1 MSSRNR
7 PSLQTL
13 NNNVNRDNPSV
24 SQNSQQ
30 RKYQQQQNTTSPPSS
45 RPTSPSSPIS
55 SSNRSVNSNPF
66 DDNTNSYAPKDYYNN
81 NTNSRATERRDSNQK
96 KIIWNHQLEQQQRQQ
111 IQKYQQY
118 QQLQQNKSNNE
129 NNNQQFT
136 NDTVNIN
143 NEGENPID
151 NVGNNNDDDEGD
163 EGEDVSDFFQNV
175 YSPSSRNDYKSRISV
190 ISMAESVPEQSP
202 SSSTSQTIHQK
213 NSSEKSASKLR
224 SNNNDHKNNN
234 SNQHNQD
241 NVEMN
246 VLNDKKN
253 SKLSRTKSHRPRP
266 HAEETSIPLS
276 NNNNDSNNNINNY
289 DNNDDSLPIE
299 RPKSPSRSLL
309 RMPSIMRGFNDN
321 ENPSS
326 NPPRRQKSLVRPER
340 ARNNHNRRFSRGA
353 IPARQMYDG
362 SDEESRFSVFSGN
375 GGDDRRKST
384 MSITRRNST
393 KESTRNRKWYKC
405 QCPSCWVLFSR
416 IVTFWA
422 PPSLLS
428 CCGMH
433 DRLVQQAWR
442 EKIALV
448 FIIFLLCIV
457 VGFLTFGFQDTICRK
472 NPLEDIKFGH
482 MSLDQA
488 TILGK
493 VYDLNSFQHPVILPY
508 VKDQDLANPDNGFGR
523 SDLTFLFQSVNFECK
538 GVLTPKV
545 ANADGSV
552 LKYFPCVVV
561 HENDTP
567 NPNANPQNGGCHVNP
582 SERVDALSKFKVVG
596 QIYFD
601 WDDVDNPDNKY
612 VVYNGQVLDL
622 DLFQWTDPNI
632 ILPDTL
638 VNLINDDNGV
648 FHGRDITHFLHSDTE
663 KLNLAKC
670 MEELIKVGVVDE
682 ISISCLITDVVTY
695 VSFIVIVGVVLVRF
709 FLAVLF
715 GWILSWRLG
724 SFREETAED
733 IAKREK
739 DIERWSNENNH
750 FHARD
755 SGSISSFKLFN
766 LNKSRFSTLPPPG
779 AAPFVD
785 RRRHDSRTS
794 SRMYSAHSAI
804 SKDSARTSRP
814 SSIINENIH
823 SRANSL
829 SSTSSSS
836 YGQMPSLNPVNET
849 RFNFPLLHTIMLV
862 TCYSEGRQGIKTTL
876 NSLAKTDYPTSHK
889 LIMIIA
895 DGIIFGSG
903 NDLSTPDICLSLM
916 TDFVVP
922 VEDVMEHSYVAIA
935 DGKKRHNMA
944 KVYAG
949 YYKCKDQNDHNKF
962 IKVPMVTIVKC
973 GGPDEKDDKKPG
985 NRGKRDSQMILM
997 SFLQKV
1003 MFDERMTPLEYE
1015 FFNSIRTVT
1024 GVTPDHF
1031 EIVLMVD
1038 ADTKI
1043 FPDSVTRMVAC
1054 MARDS
1059 SIMGLCGETKI
1070 ANKKDSWITM
1080 IQVFEYYISHHLQKA
1095 FESIFGGVTCLPGCF
1110 CMYRIKAPKGPNGY
1124 WVPILANPDIVE
1136 QYSENIVN
1144 TLHKK
1149 NLLLLG
1155 EDRYLSTL
1163 MLRTFPKRKMVFVP
1177 QAVCKTIVP
1186 DTFRVLRSQ
1195 RRRWINSTVH
1205 NLLELVLIPDLCGT
1219 FCFSMQFV
1227 IFMELVG
1234 TVVLPAAI
1242 TFTGYL
1248 IVISFVKK
1256 PVPYL
1261 PLALLGV
1268 VLGLPA
1274 ILILL
1279 TTRKIIYVG
1288 WMLIYLFSLPIW
1300 NFVLPVYAYW
1310 HFDDFSWGQTRKVEG
1325 EEVGADHSRK
1335 EGEFDST
1342 QIVMKRWAEWEREKQ
1357 FKFKSRGST
1366 QQHHL
1371 SSAPISSEEG
1381 YSNTRLGNEKSSYYS
1396 PSPLNPALRTG
1407 GKRTTGIGM
1416 KTRAPTSDS
1425 LKVPPPLSNYSSP
1438 DSTNSSS
1445 TLTTDAYASTPTEID
1460 YQQNIISRSNN
1471 NSNFSYSIDNNN
1483 NLPSNFEET
1492 HLREQNDYDSS

>member
-1 MSSRNR
+1 MSRNR
-7 PSLQTL
+7 PSPQTL
-13 NNNVNRDNPSV
+13 NNNVNRDNPSI
-24 SQNSQQ
+24 SQNSQLQQ
-30 RKYQQQQNTTSPPSS
+30 RRYQQQQQQHKNATSPPSS
-45 RPTSPSSPIS
+45 RPTSPSSPS
-55 SSNRSVNSNPF
+55 HRSMNSNPF
-66 DDNTNSYAPKDYYNN
+66 DDNSNPSYNPKDYYNN
-81 NTNSRATERRDSNQK
+81 NANSRAFERRDSNQQNQQK

-118 QQLQQNKSNNE
+118 QHLQHNKPNNE
-129 NNNQQFT
+129 IINDKNQQFT

-143 NEGENPID
+143 NEGDKVVNH
-151 NVGNNNDDDEGD
+151 NNDDDDGD
-163 EGEDVSDFFQNV
+163 ESGEVSDFFQNV
-175 YSPSSRNDYKSRISV
+175 YTPSSSNNRNDYKSRMSV
-190 ISMAESVPEQSP
+190 ISMAESVPEQLP
-202 SSSTSQTIHQK
+202 SSTNQK
-213 NSSEKSASKLR
+213 DSSEKSVSKLR
-224 SNNNDHKNNN
+224 SSNDHKNINFDQNN
-234 SNQHNQD
+234 HD

-253 SKLSRTKSHRPRP
+253 PKLSRTKSHRPRP
-266 HAEETSIPLS
+266 HAEESSVPLS
-276 NNNNDSNNNINNY
+276 NNND
-289 DNNDDSLPIE
+289 DDSFPTE
-299 RPKSPSRSLL
+299 RPKSPSKSLL
-309 RMPSIMRGFNDN
+309 RMPSIMRSYNDN

-326 NPPRRQKSLVRPER
+326 NLPRRQKSLVRPER
-340 ARNNHNRRFSRGA
+340 ARNNNYNRRISRGA
-353 IPARQMYDG
+353 MSTRQMYDG

-375 GGDDRRKST
+375 GNGGDDRRKST
-384 MSITRRNST
+384 MSIARRNSM
-393 KESTRNRKWYKC
+393 KDPPRKRKWYKC
-405 QCPSCWVLFSR
+405 QCPSCWILFSR

-428 CCGMH
+428 CFGMH

-442 EKIALV
+442 EKMALV
-448 FIIFLLCIV
+448 FIIFILCIV
-457 VGFLTFGFQDTICRK
+457 VGFLTFGFETTVCRK
-472 NPLEDIKFGH
+472 APLEGIQFGH
-482 MSLDQA
+482 MSLNQA

-493 VYDLNSFQHPVILPY
+493 VYDLSSFPHPVVPPY
-508 VKDQDLANPDNGFGR
+508 VKDSDLANPVNGFGR
-523 SDLTFLFQSVNFECK
+523 SDLSFLFQSVNFECK
-538 GVLTPKV
+538 NVLIPKV
-545 ANADGSV
+545 TNADGSV
-552 LKYFPCVVV
+552 LKYFPCVVI
-561 HENDTP
+561 HENDDP
-567 NPNANPQNGGCHVNP
+567 NPTANPQNGGCHVNP

-596 QIYFD
+596 QTYFE
-601 WDDVDNPDNKY
+601 WSDVDNPDNKY

-622 DLFQWTDPNI
+622 DRFLWKDPNI
-632 ILPDTL
+632 DLPDTL
-638 VNLINDDNGV
+638 IKLINDDNDV
-648 FHGRDITHFLHSDTE
+648 FHGRDITHYLHSDNE

-670 MEELIKVGVVDE
+670 MEEIIKVGVIDE

-724 SFREETAED
+724 SFREETADD
-733 IAKREK
+733 ISKREK

-750 FHARD
+750 FNSRD
-755 SGSISSFKLFN
+755 SSSSSFKLFN

-779 AAPFVD
+779 SAPFVD
-785 RRRHDSRTS
+785 RRRQDGRTG
-794 SRMYSAHSAI
+794 SRMYSAQSAMV
-804 SKDSARTSRP
+804 KDSNGSARTSRP
-814 SSIINENIH
+814 SSIINENNN
-823 SRANSL
+823 SRANSM

-836 YGQMPSLNPVNET
+836 YGQIQSLNPVNET

-862 TCYSEGRQGIKTTL
+862 TCYSEGLQGIKTTL
-876 NSLAKTDYPTSHK
+876 NSLARTDYPTSHK

-895 DGIIFGSG
+895 DGVIFGSG

-916 TDFVVP
+916 HEFVVP
-922 VEDVMEHSYVAIA
+922 RDDVIAHSYVAIA

-949 YYKCKDQNDHNKF
+949 YYKCRDQHDHNKVLK
-962 IKVPMVTIVKC
+962 IPIVTIVKC
-973 GGPDEKDDKKPG
+973 GGPDEQDEKKPG

-1031 EIVLMVD
+1031 EIVLMV
-1038 ADTKI
+1038 
-1043 FPDSVTRMVAC
+1043 
-1054 MARDS
+1054 
-1059 SIMGLCGETKI
+1059 
-1070 ANKKDSWITM
+1070 
-1080 IQVFEYYISHHLQKA
+1080 VFEYYISHHMQKA

-1136 QYSENIVN
+1136 QYSENIVD

-1242 TFTGYL
+1242 TFTLYL
-1248 IVISFVKK
+1248 IIISFVKK

-1279 TTRKIIYVG
+1279 TTRKIVYVG

-1325 EEVGADHSRK
+1325 EEAGKDHSRK

-1357 FKFKSRGST
+1357 YKTRGSISSI
-1366 QQHHL
+1366 QQHI
-1371 SSAPISSEEG
+1371 SSAPLSSEEG
-1381 YSNTRLGNEKSSYYS
+1381 YSNSRPGSEKSSYYT
-1396 PSPLNPALRTG
+1396 PSPLNPVLRTG
-1407 GKRTTGIGM
+1407 GKRNTGPGV

-1425 LKVPPPLSNYSSP
+1425 LKVPPPLSNYSSPP

-1460 YQQNIISRSNN
+1460 YQQNIIPRSNNNNNFSYSSDNN
-1471 NSNFSYSIDNNN
+1471 NSNF
-1483 NLPSNFEET
+1483 PGNFEEA
-1492 HLREQNDYDSS
+1492 HLRDQNGYDSS